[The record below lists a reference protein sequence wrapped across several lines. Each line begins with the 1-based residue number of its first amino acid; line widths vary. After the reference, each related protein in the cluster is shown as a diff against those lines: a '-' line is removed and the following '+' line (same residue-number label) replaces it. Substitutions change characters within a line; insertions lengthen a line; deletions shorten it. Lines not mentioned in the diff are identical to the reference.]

1 MCSVYLA
8 IVILRN
14 NFFFIVHFSP
24 QLERRELEVV
34 VVAEVDVLQVVVVE
48 VGLLV
53 AMVDLVL
60 ADLLHM
66 TVQEVLE
73 IAMVLQVV
81 FLLPTVEAIT

>member
-1 MCSVYLA
+1 M
-8 IVILRN
+8 
-14 NFFFIVHFSP
+14 
-24 QLERRELEVV
+24 
-34 VVAEVDVLQVVVVE
+34 VAEVDVLQVVVVE

>member
-1 MCSVYLA
+1 M
-8 IVILRN
+8 
-14 NFFFIVHFSP
+14 
-24 QLERRELEVV
+24 V